1 MRWSRGY
8 KSRARNKTLRDFV
21 TVASSLPAHFR
32 ANSGAEIKRPGTGL
46 FLRGAAPF
54 GCHLTSGFRFVQPIR
69 RAGRR
74 NSLAWNACETGGVGC
89 ETATATQINYSP
101 SSADDLNVP
110 AISE

>member
-21 TVASSLPAHFR
+21 TVATSLSAHVS

-54 GCHLTSGFRFVQPIR
+54 GCHLTSGFRFFAADTLR
-69 RAGRR
+69 RTAKLAGLERLRNRR
-74 NSLAWNACETGGVGC
+74 RRL
-89 ETATATQINYSP
+89 
-101 SSADDLNVP
+101 
-110 AISE
+110 